1 MEVNWAPRSVTKT
14 VGTPYLASQTSN
26 HQNYHLCSGGREWDR
41 LKPPGMVV
49 NHRQEMIF
57 PSGGGNRTDEI
68 DVDYPERSGGSGHA
82 DDWQPD
88 VVDDLRMLTGLTGV
102 TETGYVAV
110 HTTPDK
116 LCPDQ
121 SAESVHTRVCNIMKG
136 VKGFGAH

>member
-1 MEVNWAPRSVTKT
+1 
-14 VGTPYLASQTSN
+14 
-26 HQNYHLCSGGREWDR
+26 
-41 LKPPGMVV
+41 MVV

-57 PSGGGNRTDEI
+57 PSGGGNWTDEI

-110 HTTPDK
+110 HTTPDE

-121 SAESVHTRVCNIMKG
+121 PEESVHTRPPTAVGPLLKNNADVG
-136 VKGFGAH
+136 G

>member
-1 MEVNWAPRSVTKT
+1 
-14 VGTPYLASQTSN
+14 
-26 HQNYHLCSGGREWDR
+26 
-41 LKPPGMVV
+41 MVV

-110 HTTPDK
+110 HTTPDEFLINRK
-116 LCPDQ
+116 KACTPGLQPPWDHC
-121 SAESVHTRVCNIMKG
+121 
-136 VKGFGAH
+136 